1 MQPKTD
7 IKFDRSTFQNV
18 KRTIQNMSMT
28 SRAQK
33 HDPTFALDIPDDVG
47 IKLNNGCNLRCKH
60 CFEWAND
67 GFHHDM
73 AKDIKNQEI
82 ELSLLESILEQT
94 RERKSRLFIWGG
106 EPLFYKEFDAF
117 ADLLAKDPRNTTI
130 CTNALLIEQKLDSIL
145 KISEDMTL
153 LISLDGF
160 EVENDAI
167 RGKGTFK
174 KVIHTI
180 NMLLELQ
187 KTGEY
192 KGRISIG
199 LTINDSMVTRLY
211 EFMEYFE
218 NLGVDSVYFVFPWYI
233 PEDIAAKMDGY
244 YDERFAWL
252 EAAQQQ
258 QQRYSWHSFSFRV
271 SEENIEPLIAEIDR
285 VNKRVWQNRIRFQPA
300 LELDEVRDFI
310 LGSEKPAMK
319 RGQCLS
325 IANRIDVMPDG
336 KVNPCKFF
344 PEFTLGDLSNADLK
358 DVFHNENFRKHREV
372 LGEGLTP
379 ICSRCVLL
387 YNYGR

>member
-1 MQPKTD
+1 MQPKTLT
-7 IKFDRSTFQNV
+7 KFDRNTFENV
-18 KRTIQNMSMT
+18 KRTIQNMSKA

-33 HDPTFALDIPDDVG
+33 QDPTFALDLPDDIG

-73 AKDIKNQEI
+73 AKETKNQEI
-82 ELSLLESILEQT
+82 EFSMLESILEQT
-94 RERKSRLFIWGG
+94 RERKSRLFLWGG
-106 EPLFYKEFDAF
+106 EPLFYSKFKEL
-117 ADLLAKDPRNTTI
+117 ADLLYRDPRNTTI
-130 CTNALLIEQKLDSIL
+130 CTNALLIEKNLDSIL

-160 EVENDAI
+160 EEENDAI

-174 KVIHTI
+174 KVVHMI

-187 KTGEY
+187 RTGEY
-192 KGRISIG
+192 KGRISIS
-199 LTINDSMVTRLY
+199 LTISDSMVTKLY
-211 EFMEYFE
+211 DFMAYFE
-218 NLGVDSVYFVFPWYI
+218 DLGVDTVYFVFPWYI
-233 PEDIAAKMDGY
+233 PEDIATKMDDY
-244 YDERFAWL
+244 YEEHFHWL
-252 EAAQQQ
+252 EAIQQ

-271 SEENIEPLIAEIDR
+271 SPQNIEPLKAEMQRI
-285 VNKRVWQNRIRFQPA
+285 NERVWKNRIRFQPA
-300 LELDEVRDFI
+300 LEQDEVEAFV
-310 LGSEKPAMK
+310 LGSEKPAME

-325 IANRIDVMPDG
+325 IANRLDVMPDG

-344 PEFTLGDLSNADLK
+344 PEFTLGDLNEAELTE
-358 DVFHNENFRKHREV
+358 VFHSENFQKHRET